1 MCLAS
6 KAAFAYY
13 RGANGNGRKA
23 MVGDTGDDVHK
34 DRREPRD
41 GGQVTAIIRRCIV
54 EDGVDEYTHLSD
66 ALNTEARKFEGYRGT
81 RMIYPDTPDGE
92 YVTIFSF
99 DSYDHYELWQQ
110 SERRHALLTQ
120 MEKIVRKHTAQHF
133 TGVDYWF
140 EGSKRSRSPQF
151 PSWRMVL
158 VVFAAIFPLVYFLP
172 PIIDPFLPSHPFWAI
187 FVSAGITTLL
197 MSYVSLPLMAWLF
210 QRWLD

>member
-1 MCLAS
+1 MAKKTS
-6 KAAFAYY
+6 GEV
-13 RGANGNGRKA
+13 RNDRK
-23 MVGDTGDDVHK
+23 
-34 DRREPRD
+34 ERD

-54 EDGVDEYTHLSD
+54 EDGVDEYRRLSD
-66 ALNTEARKFEGYRGT
+66 ALNAEARKFRGYRGT
-81 RMIYPDTPDGE
+81 RMINPETPDGE

-99 DSYDHYELWQQ
+99 DDYDSYELWQQ
-110 SERRHALLTQ
+110 SERRNELLTQ
-120 MEKIVRKHTAQHF
+120 MEKIVRKQTAQHF

-140 EGSKRSRSPQF
+140 EGTKRSRGPRF

-172 PIIDPFLPSHPFWAI
+172 PIIGPLLPSHPFWAI
-187 FVSAGITTLL
+187 FVSASITTLL